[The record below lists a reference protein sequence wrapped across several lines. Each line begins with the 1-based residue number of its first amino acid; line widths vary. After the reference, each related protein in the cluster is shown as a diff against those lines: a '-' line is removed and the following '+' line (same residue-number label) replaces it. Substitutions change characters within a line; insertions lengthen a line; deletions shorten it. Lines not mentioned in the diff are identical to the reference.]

1 MIRLFARLII
11 TLFLTITFAGKG
23 SASADFR
30 EGGGWEIKNFPD
42 VGYVQAAIPGEITY
56 GDKQR
61 FLFYHGHCNEVV
73 QSFTFY
79 AVRSNDFKKLKGKV
93 MAVEVDGKKLGAK
106 VLYTF
111 EAMSGHIAWFD
122 FGIYD
127 KNDHLQF
134 LRKSKK
140 ISIKL
145 VDGNGLIASE
155 YFDVLE
161 NEWLLEG
168 IEDAFS
174 RAHAMCLRSTPQ

>member
-1 MIRLFARLII
+1 MIRLFTRLII
-11 TLFLTITFAGKG
+11 TLFLTTTFVGKE
-23 SASADFR
+23 AVSADFQ
-30 EGGGWEIKNFPD
+30 EGSGWEIKNFPN

-73 QSFTFY
+73 QNFNFY
-79 AVRSNDFKKLKGKV
+79 TIRPNDFKKLEGKV

-106 VLYTF
+106 ILYTF
-111 EAMSGHIAWFD
+111 KAMSGHIAWFD
-122 FGIYD
+122 FGIYNKD
-127 KNDHLQF
+127 DHLQF

-145 VDGNGLIASE
+145 VDGNGLVASE

-161 NEWLLEG
+161 NEWSLEG

-174 RAHAMCLRSTPQ
+174 RAHAMCLRSTSQ